1 MLSIDY
7 VFKYSV
13 SLMLREIERASNSLW
28 LLYKIIENHS
38 RLRVSPGSFKLKRG
52 TLLPL
57 EAANRGVL

>member
-28 LLYKIIENHS
+28 LVYKIIENHS

>member
-7 VFKYSV
+7 VFKHSV

-28 LLYKIIENHS
+28 LVYKIIENHS

>member
-38 RLRVSPGSFKLKRG
+38 RLRLSQAHSNSKEVPYF
-52 TLLPL
+52 P
-57 EAANRGVL
+57 

>member
-28 LLYKIIENHS
+28 LVYKIIENHF
-38 RLRVSPGSFKLKRG
+38 RLRLSPGSFKLKRG

>member
-28 LLYKIIENHS
+28 LVYKIIDNHS
-38 RLRVSPGSFKLKRG
+38 RLRLSPGSFKLKRG
-52 TLLPL
+52 ILLPL

>member
-28 LLYKIIENHS
+28 LVYKIIENHS
-38 RLRVSPGSFKLKRG
+38 RLRLSPGSFKLKRG

>member
-28 LLYKIIENHS
+28 LVYKIIDNHS
-38 RLRVSPGSFKLKRG
+38 RLRLSPGSFKLKRG